1 MADTF
6 LNDLDKV
13 YDFLQ
18 LSKWEFLESYS
29 YITEEDYDLSMQ
41 EFEADK
47 VEKLAYYMRD
57 SENMLIEENT
67 YYDNE
72 DTNPYKGFLV
82 TGEQLKDMVSTYV
95 YENLSKEEQQ
105 EFEEWCE
112 GMAC

>member
-1 MADTF
+1 
-6 LNDLDKV
+6 
-13 YDFLQ
+13 
-18 LSKWEFLESYS
+18 
-29 YITEEDYDLSMQ
+29 MQ

-72 DTNPYKGFLV
+72 DTNPYKCFLV

-105 EFEEWCE
+105 EFEDLCM